1 MLFNMDCDE
10 KEKLN
15 KWIEEI
21 RIEDM
26 YFPQLR
32 YIYEIQGDIGYSFI
46 IKELITGKE
55 LDLTDIDK
63 F

>member
-1 MLFNMDCDE
+1 MLFNMDDDE
-10 KEKLN
+10 KGKLN
-15 KWIEEI
+15 KWLEEI

-26 YFPQLR
+26 NFPQLR
-32 YIYEIQGDIGYSFI
+32 YIYETPGDIGYSFI
-46 IKELITGKE
+46 VKELITGKE

>member
-1 MLFNMDCDE
+1 MLFNLDNDE

-15 KWIEEI
+15 KWIKEI

-26 YFPQLR
+26 YFPKLR
-32 YIYEIQGDIGYSFI
+32 YIYEVTGGIGYSFI
-46 IKELITGKE
+46 VKELITGKE

>member
-1 MLFNMDCDE
+1 MRFNMDNDE

-15 KWIEEI
+15 KWIKEI

-26 YFPQLR
+26 YFPTLR
-32 YIYEIQGDIGYSFI
+32 YIYESTGSFGYSFVV
-46 IKELITGKE
+46 KELTTGKE

>member
-1 MLFNMDCDE
+1 MLFNMDDDE

-32 YIYEIQGDIGYSFI
+32 YIYETPGDLIYSFI
-46 IKELITGKE
+46 VKELITGKE
-55 LDLTDIDK
+55 LNLTDIDK